1 MCVCACVWVCSVAQ
15 SCLPLC
21 NPMNCSPLCS
31 SVHGIC
37 QSRILEWVVISYC
50 RGYSQSRDQT
60 LISCISCIGRRILY
74 HWKNLPLDSLPR
86 KPQLGSLVKLIYETV
101 TIRYIFSKYFLPVSR
116 LFLDFLIGSLKEK
129 KFLMKKLK
137 MQLTFFILCL
147 NCSLIV

>member
-1 MCVCACVWVCSVAQ
+1 MCVCVCVHVGVL
-15 SCLPLC
+15 SCPVMTLC
-21 NPMNCSPLCS
+21 NPMNCSPPCS

-60 LISCISCIGRRILY
+60 LISCISCIGRQILY
-74 HWKNLPLDSLPR
+74 HWKNLPLDSLPG

-101 TIRYIFSKYFLPVSR
+101 TVRYIFSKYFLPVSR
-116 LFLDFLIGSLKEK
+116 LILGFLIGSLKEK

-137 MQLTFFILCL
+137 MQLTFFI
-147 NCSLIV
+147 